1 MATLSPWQK
10 LHTKVSQESEQCTR
24 KPVTVISSRG
34 LRVERGTCKVASIK
48 VTRSII
54 EHGNRPTTA
63 YLISWSM
70 EPADLERLVLFHL
83 DDSDE
88 PRYESSWTILVS
100 WQKKTRLYGK
110 WFHVRVVKCFSFDR
124 YDCYRDYNRVMIQN
138 WYSKWYSKFPNF
150 RYWSLINYGYLLLYW
165 RFNVKYYI
173 YLQDLLYY
181 YQWTFVQWN
190 L

>member
-1 MATLSPWQK
+1 MVFERTVMATLSPWQK

-54 EHGNRPTTA
+54 EHGNRPTTT

-83 DDSDE
+83 DDSDGS
-88 PRYESSWTILVS
+88 RYESS
-100 WQKKTRLYGK
+100 
-110 WFHVRVVKCFSFDR
+110 
-124 YDCYRDYNRVMIQN
+124 
-138 WYSKWYSKFPNF
+138 
-150 RYWSLINYGYLLLYW
+150 
-165 RFNVKYYI
+165 
-173 YLQDLLYY
+173 
-181 YQWTFVQWN
+181 
-190 L
+190 